1 MDRFR
6 TKSDRRN
13 QPGSPTMSVPAAGKK
28 YFGLGRNASYAAASR
43 GEIPSVRI
51 GSRLFAVVSAL
62 DKLVGVEPRQHSA
75 QPRDHQGE
83 SASRRTAD

>member
-1 MDRFR
+1 
-6 TKSDRRN
+6 
-13 QPGSPTMSVPAAGKK
+13 
-28 YFGLGRNASYAAASR
+28 
-43 GEIPSVRI
+43 
-51 GSRLFAVVSAL
+51 VVSAL